1 MKKLFRYLKPYRF
14 FAIVS
19 PLMMALE
26 VTCDLLLPYL
36 MSFIEIGRAHV

>member
-26 VTCDLLLPYL
+26 VTCDLL
-36 MSFIEIGRAHV
+36 